1 MNEDVEIISKSINWE
16 EVRCRAAI
24 AFMPSIMQVHELKVA
39 VNFISKKDGS
49 DMPEMV
55 AEIAV
60 MYADALVERLK
71 NKK

>member
-39 VNFISKKDGS
+39 VNFISKR
-49 DMPEMV
+49 MV
-55 AEIAV
+55 AICLRWLQKLLLC
-60 MYADALVERLK
+60 MPMHLWKD
-71 NKK
+71 